1 MRQDPDFRKSLVF
14 LPVFFCGVGNEDSKL
29 HHRHMRAADGVAT
42 DGVQYFFIPDAKLLL
57 GQPGA
62 HRAVEHGAGRQH
74 VGIVHQMVFLRDARH
89 FRYRHSLGAVM
100 QDTGQSGA
108 LDGDMVQGGQT
119 HRFFPHSQRMLET
132 PGIHHLTEL
141 GQKKS
146 TVRLG
151 LPPMIG
157 SIVFPSIFS
166 ALKERCPNTE
176 LKITETGS
184 ITGISLVLDGTL
196 DAAIISSNSRLPS
209 SIDYIN
215 VRDVRILFYFNI
227 NEPIGDMLL
236 VDYERIRDFPLVLL
250 SEDSFG
256 SAFVNGEFKKRG
268 LQPNVILHTN
278 QLFTIRNLLNNRSA
292 ATFLYEGILDPS
304 EEDIAAV
311 PLPDNPAVHIRLIWN
326 KNHQQ
331 PNGLRDMIK
340 MIRRGNF

>member
-1 MRQDPDFRKSLVF
+1 MKLSQLRSYEIICKHSNITKASEELHISQPSLSGVINDLEREFGVTLFYRQRSGLRITAEGER
-14 LPVFFCGVGNEDSKL
+14 LLELS
-29 HHRHMRAADGVAT
+29 RA
-42 DGVQYFFIPDAKLLL
+42 L
-57 GQPGA
+57 
-62 HRAVEHGAGRQH
+62 
-74 VGIVHQMVFLRDARH
+74 
-89 FRYRHSLGAVM
+89 
-100 QDTGQSGA
+100 TGQA
-108 LDGDMVQGGQT
+108 DELVREM
-119 HRFFPHSQRMLET
+119 
-132 PGIHHLTEL
+132 TEL

>member
-1 MRQDPDFRKSLVF
+1 MKLSQLRSYEIICKHSNITKASEELHISQPSLSGVINDLEREFGVTLFYRQRNGLRITAEGKRLLELS
-14 LPVFFCGVGNEDSKL
+14 
-29 HHRHMRAADGVAT
+29 RA
-42 DGVQYFFIPDAKLLL
+42 L
-57 GQPGA
+57 
-62 HRAVEHGAGRQH
+62 
-74 VGIVHQMVFLRDARH
+74 
-89 FRYRHSLGAVM
+89 
-100 QDTGQSGA
+100 TGQA
-108 LDGDMVQGGQT
+108 DELVREM
-119 HRFFPHSQRMLET
+119 
-132 PGIHHLTEL
+132 TEL